1 MTCREPAKWSSR
13 SSEKR
18 ATCCRRCPNEFRS
31 DRGRLGGAWRSRGD
45 SSMTIIRTTT
55 LVAALALG
63 LLAAPL
69 AGQAQESIPRTRVG
83 FLGAESAATNHHFLD
98 AFRQGLREYG
108 YVDGQNLALE
118 TRWAEG
124 RSERFPE
131 LIG

>member
-1 MTCREPAKWSSR
+1 MTCRELAKWSSR

-45 SSMTIIRTTT
+45 SGMTIVRTTT

-69 AGQAQESIPRTRVG
+69 AGQAQESIPR
-83 FLGAESAATNHHFLD
+83 LLKGAKPADLPVEQPTKLE
-98 AFRQGLREYG
+98 L
-108 YVDGQNLALE
+108 VINLK
-118 TRWAEG
+118 T
-124 RSERFPE
+124 
-131 LIG
+131 